1 MDSDGAIALAIFALT
16 YFVIAAGKGP
26 FLHIDRTGAAL
37 ADAVA
42 MGALVCFVAGY
53 PTYLVAMG
61 AGVVLLFTRS
71 IRPERVYRLIDWTML
86 VMFAGLFIAVAGFQ
100 TTGLQNDLVRS
111 VGVQHL
117 SQPIVLTM
125 VMAALSNLVSN
136 VPAVLLFQPLYP
148 LLGGTRE
155 IALLIAS
162 AGTLAGNLT
171 LVDSM
176 ANLIAVEQARI
187 RRVELS
193 FVDYLRVGLPVAVLT
208 LTVNTL
214 TLSLGL

>member
-117 SQPIVLTM
+117 SQLSPPGRNAGNR
-125 VMAALSNLVSN
+125 AANRQRRYAGGESYAGRLDGESNRCRTGAHSQSRAQLRG
-136 VPAVLLFQPLYP
+136 L
-148 LLGGTRE
+148 
-155 IALLIAS
+155 S
-162 AGTLAGNLT
+162 AGRPAGRGS
-171 LVDSM
+171 D
-176 ANLIAVEQARI
+176 A
-187 RRVELS
+187 
-193 FVDYLRVGLPVAVLT
+193 DG
-208 LTVNTL
+208 
-214 TLSLGL
+214 